1 MEAGKDKVNEMHE
14 SENARGTEFFVN
26 CGDDCN
32 DDIADSANV
41 DEPHDVEQ
49 FSVIRNLY
57 LC

>member
-1 MEAGKDKVNEMHE
+1 MHE

-32 DDIADSANV
+32 DDVADSANV